1 MRAIAE
7 AGYLAAI
14 TPMPFGLAVLSPDAA
29 DGVIAEHPEIETWVI
44 GGHSLGGA
52 MAAQYADGH
61 DDVIDGLVLWAAYPA
76 GGTDLS
82 DADLIVASISASE
95 DGLASREEI
104 EASAAQLPPD
114 TTFVEIEGGNHAQF
128 GSYGEQAGDG
138 EATIPPA
145 EQQDQAVA
153 ATLAVLEAVSA
164 RGVTTWRAVGPPR
177 TAARSTSAGHAP
189 HGVPERERQ
198 RTGVELDDLHLE
210 AVLTR
215 RQRMAGHVERHD
227 LALAERDRRLP
238 RYGRRLVDE
247 FVAGAGRAHGGGVHD
262 APVHADPSD
271 THERAVSQA
280 VAGLQSEAVTLV
292 LEAAAD
298 VELADHEVGHAH
310 PGSLAGRRRA
320 ACVAADT
327 RSAGQRAL
335 PAGRPRAAQCVL
347 P

>member
-1 MRAIAE
+1 MKRHWRRIALLVIVVVIVALSAGFVWLNDLADPAPEATTALASDDAVTVTRDGAIVFEPAEPATTGFIFYPGGRVAAEAYAPQMRAIAE

-82 DADLIVASISASE
+82 DTDLVVASISASE

-128 GSYGEQAGDG
+128 GSYGKQAGDG
-138 EATIPPA
+138 EAAIPPA

-153 ATLAVLEAVSA
+153 ATLAVLEAVS
-164 RGVTTWRAVGPPR
+164 T
-177 TAARSTSAGHAP
+177 
-189 HGVPERERQ
+189 
-198 RTGVELDDLHLE
+198 
-210 AVLTR
+210 
-215 RQRMAGHVERHD
+215 
-227 LALAERDRRLP
+227 
-238 RYGRRLVDE
+238 
-247 FVAGAGRAHGGGVHD
+247 
-262 APVHADPSD
+262 
-271 THERAVSQA
+271 
-280 VAGLQSEAVTLV
+280 
-292 LEAAAD
+292 
-298 VELADHEVGHAH
+298 
-310 PGSLAGRRRA
+310 PG
-320 ACVAADT
+320 
-327 RSAGQRAL
+327 
-335 PAGRPRAAQCVL
+335 
-347 P
+347 